1 MWVIKAK
8 KNNKVYIHADKFADS
23 KHAKMVG
30 DNLKKRGFID
40 SFWLEEK
47 EIFKEDKIRN
57 LYEVK

>member
-30 DNLKKRGFID
+30 DTIF
-40 SFWLEEK
+40 ECEK
-47 EIFKEDKIRN
+47 IKEG
-57 LYEVK
+57 